1 MSDTLDNETGNS
13 DTYSVSYK
21 CFFTSI
27 LNKYAAIDPAYT
39 TARGKGIITNNVSP
53 EYPNFFTDSPIPF
66 FALWATQ
73 SALFLYQCHL
83 VNQRL
88 IFSRKNI
95 VNGKTR
101 ILAIIASNNTR
112 YGFRSLSKP
121 YGIPALAYP
130 SGDKLHKIVIMN
142 SSTIE
147 QIIPQ
152 RNVHVSHWFINKLII
167 NQSFL
172 TVSDK
177 H

>member
-1 MSDTLDNETGNS
+1 MDDLLKKTKPKTAE
-13 DTYSVSYK
+13 SVFLFL
-21 CFFTSI
+21 FFSE
-27 LNKYAAIDPAYT
+27 
-39 TARGKGIITNNVSP
+39 RENVEHS
-53 EYPNFFTDSPIPF
+53 FFF
-66 FALWATQ
+66 QVRATQ

-121 YGIPALAYP
+121 YGIPALASP

-152 RNVHVSHWFINKLII
+152 RNVHISHWFINKLII